1 MHLIRITAVA
11 ACACSAHANIATYS
25 NWDNLETLPSTFYA
39 VRNDGRPVGLTFQAA
54 VTGEITSIS
63 VPLILPISAGLTRF
77 VGFEVWTLDQ
87 NGAPGTSIALG
98 GGFLTSAGQ
107 NTPARFDISAQS
119 PALLQAGQT
128 YALTLIS
135 TGLSGA
141 FWLTS
146 PMEPQGSV
154 VSLDA
159 NGQWQ
164 VRPAAE
170 AGAMPAAQIF
180 VVPAPGAL
188 ALLALA
194 ALPTRRRR

>member
-1 MHLIRITAVA
+1 MHLIRFTAVA
-11 ACACSAHANIATYS
+11 ACVCSAHANIATYS
-25 NWDNLETLPSTFYA
+25 NWDTLETLPSTFYA
-39 VRNDGRPVGLTFQAA
+39 VRNDGRPVGLTFEAA

-63 VPLILPISAGLTRF
+63 VPMVIPLPAGRTRF
-77 VGFEVWTLDQ
+77 VGFEVWTLDE
-87 NGAPGTSIALG
+87 NGAPATSIALG
-98 GGFLTSAGQ
+98 FGFLAATG
-107 NTPARFDISAQS
+107 NYNPARYDMDVLST
-119 PALLQAGQT
+119 ALLQAGQT

-135 TGLSGA
+135 SG
-141 FWLTS
+141 FGVQWTSS

-159 NGQWQ
+159 NGEWK
-164 VRPAAE
+164 VRPASE
-170 AGAMPAAQIF
+170 ANSMPAAQIF